1 MQRNRGPQGLS
12 SEPQGI
18 SLGSPPCAPF
28 KDSSRPSAR
37 SLGPHSRC
45 NASIFPAFPHPRG
58 LVRESIHPEK
68 REPHGVCFRAL
79 GQAWFCPSP
88 ATRTPD
94 NDQSRSSA
102 GFFHKQI
109 MPDGSHRELLTHAEA
124 FFASVLR
131 KQESMTTESYEAAGT
146 PSRADAATALVLAH
160 SRNAAISSAR
170 VMESGTVSANASRSD
185 GVRSAFFSE

>member
-1 MQRNRGPQGLS
+1 MQRNRGAQGLS

-88 ATRTPD
+88 ATRTPH

-102 GFFHKQI
+102 GFFHKQM
-109 MPDGSHRELLTHAEA
+109 MPDGSPRDLLTHAEA
-124 FFASVLR
+124 FFAAVLR
-131 KQESMTTESYEAAGT
+131 KQESMTTESL
-146 PSRADAATALVLAH
+146 RC
-160 SRNAAISSAR
+160 R
-170 VMESGTVSANASRSD
+170 
-185 GVRSAFFSE
+185 RSAIPGRRRHSPGLRPFAQRSNLFRARDGKRYGLGQRIEK